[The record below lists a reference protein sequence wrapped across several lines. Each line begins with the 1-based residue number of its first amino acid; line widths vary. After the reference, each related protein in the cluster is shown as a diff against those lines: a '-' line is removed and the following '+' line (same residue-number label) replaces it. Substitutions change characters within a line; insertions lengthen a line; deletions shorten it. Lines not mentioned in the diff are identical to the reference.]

1 MPQEHTISLDAAQIR
16 SSWDQRD
23 YRPLPPDPQQKL
35 DADVTHWLYVARRPN
50 GILSIR
56 ITADAVSHLAAPA
69 IWRPLEKLF
78 PLPENVGAEVQV
90 VHYRDQAALLV
101 NGELRY

>member
-1 MPQEHTISLDAAQIR
+1 MPQDHTISLDAAQIR

-23 YRPLPPDPQQKL
+23 YRPLPADPQQKL
-35 DADVTHWLYVARRPN
+35 DADVTHWLYVARRPHGSLN
-50 GILSIR
+50 IR
-56 ITADAVSHLAAPA
+56 ITADAVSHLAPPA

-78 PLPENVGAEVQV
+78 PLPENVGSEVQV
-90 VHYRDQAALLV
+90 VQAGDRAALMV